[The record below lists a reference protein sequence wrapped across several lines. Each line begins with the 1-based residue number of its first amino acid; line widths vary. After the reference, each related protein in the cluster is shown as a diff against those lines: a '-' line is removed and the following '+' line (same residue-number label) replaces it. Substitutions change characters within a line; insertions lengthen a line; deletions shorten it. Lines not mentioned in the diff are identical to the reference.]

1 MTKLEQIGKI
11 FLDLRLVEKQISAL
25 YAEKKALQEQ
35 AEKVYETLLDETRKG
50 KKILEGS
57 DE

>member
-35 AEKVYETLLDETRKG
+35 AEKVYETLLDETREG
-50 KKILEGS
+50 KRILEGS